1 VGFKSTK
8 AQSKRTLL
16 GMTTSN
22 MNELRVGVVLGLMT
36 LLLAACETSGS
47 GAGTDGGAGGQ
58 GEAGSSGS
66 NGGGGEGG
74 AAQGG
79 SGGAAQGGSGGD
91 GGQGGNAGSPEV
103 CASPIR
109 CVDATGY
116 FCDELAGPDDGS
128 FAESCAEM
136 GGTFSETSC
145 QEDVNFYWSAACI
158 FDCVTPNEYSS
169 IGLAGGAC
177 VESGGEYFERP
188 I

>member
-1 VGFKSTK
+1 MGFKSTK
-8 AQSKRTLL
+8 AWSKRTLL
-16 GMTTSN
+16 GMETSN
-22 MNELRVGVVLGLMT
+22 MSELRVGVVLGLMT
-36 LLLAACETSGS
+36 LLLAACETSSS
-47 GAGTDGGAGGQ
+47 GAGAEGGAA
-58 GEAGSSGS
+58 GEAGSGGL
-66 NGGGGEGG
+66 NGGGGDGG

-79 SGGAAQGGSGGD
+79 SGGGAQGGGGQGGE

-109 CVDATGY
+109 CVDPTGY

-158 FDCVTPNEYSS
+158 FDCVTANEYSS
-169 IGLAGGAC
+169 IGLDSAAC
-177 VESGGEYFERP
+177 LDSGGEYFERP